1 VLTHEASIGRLAE
14 DEIHYL
20 QAKGFTYDEAV
31 SLLVRGFIT
40 TDTCRNKQGDT
51 SNK

>member
-1 VLTHEASIGRLAE
+1 VLTHETSIGRLAE
-14 DEIHYL
+14 DKINYL
-20 QAKGFTYDEAV
+20 QAKGFNEAV

-40 TDTCRNKQGDT
+40 TSIDTCRNKQGDT

>member
-1 VLTHEASIGRLAE
+1 VLAHKASIGRLAE
-14 DEIHYL
+14 GEINYL

-31 SLLVRGFIT
+31 SLLVCDFIT
-40 TDTCRNKQGDT
+40 TDTCRNKQGNA